1 MNSTAMQT
9 TNVNWFRDICLRYV
23 DRDVQGAVDSTLNI
37 LVMAILELR
46 PFKINMPT
54 MWETIE
60 YYFLYLVLIGLNQN
74 HMQK

>member
-1 MNSTAMQT
+1 MQT

-46 PFKINMPT
+46 PLQINMPT

-74 HMQK
+74 HMQT

>member
-1 MNSTAMQT
+1 MNSTATQT

-46 PFKINMPT
+46 PLKINMPT
-54 MWETIE
+54 VLETIE
-60 YYFLYLVLIGLNQN
+60 Y
-74 HMQK
+74 